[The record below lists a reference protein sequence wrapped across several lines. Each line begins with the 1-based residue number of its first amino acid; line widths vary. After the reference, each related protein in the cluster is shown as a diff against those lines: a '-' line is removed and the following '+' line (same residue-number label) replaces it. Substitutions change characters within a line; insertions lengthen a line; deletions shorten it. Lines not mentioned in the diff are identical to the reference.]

1 MMRFRRTPWD
11 SKNPI
16 DPSKKPRR
24 ALSVRPDLGGAAAG
38 LAAAMRM
45 AGGAIIASIAGLFL
59 ADSIHALFSMMLIS
73 ASLALLAALYAVF
86 LDRRAIRPVL

>member
-59 ADSIHALFSMMLIS
+59 ADSIHAWP
-73 ASLALLAALYAVF
+73 VGF
-86 LDRRAIRPVL
+86 LGSPWSSSVRWKKFGMFIGNDKG